1 MAHHPHH
8 PTVTNEKSAPQPKA
22 KSGKSAEVSNEQDIA
37 KNEDRHNMI
46 ATAAY
51 YHAEQ
56 RGFDGVSEMQD
67 WLEAE
72 AEIDAP
78 IKKHWS

>member
-1 MAHHPHH
+1 MAHH

-22 KSGKSAEVSNEQDIA
+22 KSSKIAGASDEQDIA
-37 KNEDRHNMI
+37 IDEDRHNKI

-51 YHAEQ
+51 CRAEQ
-56 RGFDGVSEMQD
+56 RGFNNDSEMQD

-78 IKKHWS
+78 VKKH